1 MNAVYNND
9 FHGLLTLLVFLPA
22 LFALVVGFLPKTNTR
37 AIQLVAL
44 VGTLVALL
52 VSVFV
57 YASYNQNVSLNPND
71 PNPSVPQFQLI
82 DKCDWIPSLHINYFL
97 GIDGIS
103 LLMVLMTTAIWPF
116 VVGVSFKEVTQRSR
130 EYYAWVL
137 VMETAV
143 LGVFLSL
150 NLVLYYVFWEAM
162 LIPMYF
168 LIGIWGGPKRIYAT
182 VKFFLY
188 TMVGSMVMLV
198 SIMALYFLSAT
209 PTTPGTFDLPA
220 LQTLVGTG
228 LFAGKGTTEILLFL
242 GFFLAFGIKAPIF
255 PFHSWVPDAY
265 AEAGTGG
272 TIILVALKM
281 GIYGFIRFCLPLFPY
296 AVKAC
301 APVIITLAVIGI
313 IYAALVAAMQ
323 TDLKRLIAYS
333 SISHIGVI
341 MLGVFALTSI
351 GMTGAVIQMVSHTF
365 TTGALFIILGALYAR
380 RQSYKIADYGGL
392 MGVMPAFTVVFL
404 IATLSSVALPLTSGF
419 TGEILLLLGSFQTHP
434 WAASFATTAAIWSV
448 VYMLWMFQ
456 RVMHGKITHD
466 ENRSLPDLTSGEKW
480 ALYPLVVLI
489 FVIGIVPTYTVL
501 NKINPSVDAVMTQT
515 KTGYDEPFRVSPPP
529 EKTVPTQSALIDVS
543 APRVAAV
550 PAQPKGSR

>member
-1 MNAVYNND
+1 MNGIYADD
-9 FHGLLTLLVFLPA
+9 FHGLLTGLVFLPA
-22 LFALVVGFLPKTNTR
+22 LFALILAFVPKTNAR
-37 AIQLVAL
+37 AIQLLAL
-44 VGTLVALL
+44 VGTLATLL

-57 YASYNQNVSLNPND
+57 YAGYDANSTT
-71 PNPSVPQFQLI
+71 QFQLI
-82 DKCDWIPSLHINYFL
+82 DKAQWIPNLHINYFL
-97 GIDGIS
+97 GMDGIS

-116 VVGVSFKEVTQRSR
+116 VVGVSFREVTERSR

-168 LIGIWGGPKRIYAT
+168 IIGIWGGPKRIAAT

-198 SIMALYFLSAT
+198 SIMALYFLGGST
-209 PTTPGTFDLPA
+209 TFDLPA
-220 LQTLVGTG
+220 LQAQVSAG
-228 LFAGKGTTEILLFL
+228 LFAGRGATEILLFL
-242 GFFLAFGIKAPIF
+242 GFFLAFGIKAPVF

-265 AEAGTGG
+265 AEATTGG

-301 APVIITLAVIGI
+301 APVIITLAVIGV

-341 MLGVFALTSI
+341 MLGVFTLTSI
-351 GMTGAVIQMVSHTF
+351 GMNGAVIQMVSHTF

-419 TGEILLLLGSFQTHP
+419 TGELLLLLGSFQTHP

-466 ENRSLPDLTSGEKW
+466 ENRSLPDLSSGEKW
-480 ALYPLVVLI
+480 ALYPLVILI

-515 KTGYDEPFRVSPPP
+515 KTGYDDPFPVLSPP

-543 APRVAAV
+543 PPRVAAV

>member
-1 MNAVYNND
+1 MNGIYNDD

-22 LFALVVGFLPKTNTR
+22 LFALGLLFVSKTNTR

-57 YASYNQNVSLNPND
+57 YAGYDANSTT
-71 PNPSVPQFQLI
+71 QFQLI
-82 DKCDWIPSLHINYFL
+82 DKCNWIPNLHIKYFL

-168 LIGIWGGPKRIYAT
+168 LIGIWGGQNRIKAT

-198 SIMALYFLSAT
+198 SIMALYFLGGSA
-209 PTTPGTFDLPA
+209 TFDLPQLTA
-220 LQTLVGTG
+220 HVS
-228 LFAGKGTTEILLFL
+228 AGMFSGRETVDILLFL
-242 GFFLAFGIKAPIF
+242 GFFLAFGIKAPLF

-281 GIYGFIRFCLPLFPY
+281 GIYGFIRFCLPLFPN
-296 AVKAC
+296 AVKDC
-301 APVIITLAVIGI
+301 APVIITLAVIGV

-341 MLGVFALTSI
+341 MLGVFTLTAI
-351 GMTGAVIQMVSHTF
+351 GMDGAVIQMVSHTF

-392 MGVMPAFTVVFL
+392 MGVMPLFTVVFL

-419 TGEILLLLGSFQTHP
+419 TGELLLLLGSFQTHP

-456 RVMHGKITHD
+456 RVMHGKITHE

-489 FVIGIVPTYTVL
+489 FVIGIAPTYTVL
-501 NKINPSVDAVMTQT
+501 NKIDKPVYTVLKSQA
-515 KTGYDEPFRVSPPP
+515 GYSEPFRVSPPP
-529 EKTVPTQSALIDVS
+529 VEKVAPTQSALVD
-543 APRVAAV
+543 AATPRVAAV
-550 PAQPKGSR
+550 PAQPKGSH